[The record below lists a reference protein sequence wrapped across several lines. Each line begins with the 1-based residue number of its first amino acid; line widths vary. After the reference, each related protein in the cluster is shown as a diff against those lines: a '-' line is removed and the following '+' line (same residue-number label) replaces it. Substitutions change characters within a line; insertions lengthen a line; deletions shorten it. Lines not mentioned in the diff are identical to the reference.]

1 MRREFGRGAAVLGRR
16 GGAGSGWR
24 LNGRAQVVRF
34 CAVCRALFTRSMMVF
49 SEGGRMFLRFRDR
62 RLISLG
68 ALEEIV
74 PSTFNP
80 QDRMWS
86 VRAKRINSQ
95 AWITLFTSS
104 EKERTEAYFDSRCEQ
119 LEKAGVVIVQKE
131 LEP

>member
-1 MRREFGRGAAVLGRR
+1 
-16 GGAGSGWR
+16 
-24 LNGRAQVVRF
+24 
-34 CAVCRALFTRSMMVF
+34 
-49 SEGGRMFLRFRDR
+49 MFLRFRDR